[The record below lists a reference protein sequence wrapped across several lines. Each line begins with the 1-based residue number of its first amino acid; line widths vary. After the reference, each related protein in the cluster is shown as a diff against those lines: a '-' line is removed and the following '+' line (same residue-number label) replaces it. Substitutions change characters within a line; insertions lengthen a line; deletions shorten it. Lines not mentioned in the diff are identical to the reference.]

1 MLRIAICDDEERY
14 VSDVKCM
21 LQKWATE
28 VSAYIQIYCFH
39 DGDSL
44 IQEAETIQFDI
55 VFLDI
60 VMPLINGF
68 DTAKE
73 LRSKDKTVKII
84 FLTSSPEFALQSY
97 SVKATN
103 YYVTSMSIAFQF
115 LIRKAYSL
123 YAFKL
128 FNDSYFSRRIMF
140 YLEEHNPQA
149 NRESSSFPGRNI
161 RIDY

>member
-103 YYVTSMSIAFQF
+103 YCLKPLTYEKLKEVLDDCTNVHQTEPENLVLKQSAD
-115 LIRKAYSL
+115 IRKFIFMILSL
-123 YAFKL
+123 
-128 FNDSYFSRRIMF
+128 
-140 YLEEHNPQA
+140 
-149 NRESSSFPGRNI
+149 
-161 RIDY
+161 